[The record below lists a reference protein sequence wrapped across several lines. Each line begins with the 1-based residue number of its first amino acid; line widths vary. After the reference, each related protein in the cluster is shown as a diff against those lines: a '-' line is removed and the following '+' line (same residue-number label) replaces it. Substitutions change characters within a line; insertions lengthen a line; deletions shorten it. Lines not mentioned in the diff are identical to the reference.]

1 MEITPHATSL
11 YISWDPPLD
20 SNSAITNYILRHRRL
35 RLGDCVARADTKNP
49 LIDVAPNQ
57 THHELTGLEPYSLYS
72 VKIWVRTVKH
82 KKGQT
87 VTVNATTSAA
97 GKIDVTDALFA

>member
-1 MEITPHATSL
+1 MGFE
-11 YISWDPPLD
+11 LD
-20 SNSAITNYILRHRRL
+20 AELAHELR
-35 RLGDCVARADTKNP
+35 
-49 LIDVAPNQ
+49 
-57 THHELTGLEPYSLYS
+57 ELTGLEPYSLYS